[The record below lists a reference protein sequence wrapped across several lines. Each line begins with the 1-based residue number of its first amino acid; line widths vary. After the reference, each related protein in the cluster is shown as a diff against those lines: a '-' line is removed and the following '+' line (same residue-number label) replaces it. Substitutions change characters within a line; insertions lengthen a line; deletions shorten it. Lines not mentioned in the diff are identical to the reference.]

1 MKPSNQLDLFAG
13 TPDEAPAPIFV
24 EPARDT
30 WSQAREL
37 AGALPARLRLGTSSW
52 SFPGWLGL
60 IYDPA
65 ANPRVLSRHGL
76 HAYAQH
82 PLLRTVGVDS
92 AYHAPVPTER
102 LRAYAE
108 QVPEEFRFLVKMP
121 AAITDAVLRAG
132 GGRPVEAN
140 PGFLDPE
147 RATEQSVQPFVEGLE
162 ARGGVLLLQ
171 FPPLGETIT
180 ANPRRFAEDLYRFLR
195 RLPTGPC
202 YAVEVRDRELL
213 TCDLAEALR
222 HGGAQTALSLHPRLP
237 ALDRQQ
243 TLFADLPPGPLV
255 LRWMLRANRR
265 YNEARNL
272 YQPFNRLREPDPTAR
287 GQIAQLVSEALSA
300 GREVYVIAN
309 NKAEGCAPL
318 SLIGLAEAL
327 VDSPKRLKT

>member
-1 MKPSNQLDLFAG
+1 MKSSNQLDLFAG
-13 TPDEAPAPIFV
+13 TPDAAPESVSV
-24 EPARDT
+24 EPARDAWT
-30 WSQAREL
+30 QAREL
-37 AGALPARLRLGTSSW
+37 ACALPDRLRLGTSSW

-60 IYDPA
+60 IYAPT
-65 ANPRVLSRHGL
+65 ANPRALSRHGL
-76 HAYAQH
+76 SAYAQH

-92 AYHAPVPTER
+92 AYHAPAPTER

-108 QVPEEFRFLVKMP
+108 QVPEDFRFLVKMP
-121 AAITDAVLRAG
+121 AAITDAVIRAG

-140 PGFLDPE
+140 PGFLDPG
-147 RATEQSVQPFVEGLE
+147 RATEQSVRPFVEGLGM
-162 ARGGVLLLQ
+162 RGGVLLLQ

-213 TCDLAEALR
+213 TRDLVEALR
-222 HGGAQTALSLHPRLP
+222 HGGAQAALSLHPRLP

-243 TLFADLPPGPLV
+243 ALFADLPPGPLV
-255 LRWMLRANRR
+255 LRWMLRANRG
-265 YNEARNL
+265 YTEARNL
-272 YQPFNRLREPDPTAR
+272 YQPFDRLREPDATAR
-287 GQIAQLVSEALSA
+287 DQIARLVSEALSA

-318 SLIGLAEAL
+318 SLIGLAGTLSEQR
-327 VDSPKRLKT
+327 D